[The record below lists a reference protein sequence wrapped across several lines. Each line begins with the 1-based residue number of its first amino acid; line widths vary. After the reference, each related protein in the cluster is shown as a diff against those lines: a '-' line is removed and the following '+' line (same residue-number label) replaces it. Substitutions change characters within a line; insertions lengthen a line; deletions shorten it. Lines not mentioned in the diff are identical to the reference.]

1 MGLLAFRTLKFRKAS
16 FIATFVAMFLG
27 AAIVMACGGLMETGI
42 RMDAQPKRLAAAPIV
57 VTGHQTAGSDA
68 LSERGRLDAGL
79 VDTVRS
85 VPGVAKALPDMSF
98 PAVVIP
104 GGSGASDI
112 ADADGGSTAGHNWA
126 SASLAP
132 YTLADGAAPKGA
144 DQVVLDKTL
153 ADRAD
158 ASVGSRVEL
167 AVQGVSHSYLVSGI
181 VTRSGSD
188 GDPAVF
194 VSDDL
199 ASELTGGSVDNVGVV
214 PGDGASVATVTAAVK
229 EAVGGEAT
237 VLTGERLGLAEAP
250 GALTAQRTVIILAAV
265 FGSWAVLVVLF
276 GVASTLGL
284 TLQQRTREMALLR
297 SIGTTPSQL
306 RRMIL
311 METSVLSVVATA
323 LAVAPGYLL
332 GKLICSI
339 LTDSGVLSPVIV
351 FHQGWVPMLVGA
363 VTAIL
368 AAAGATRFAGR
379 KAARTEPVAALAD
392 SEVRPRW
399 FTRNRLLL
407 ALFFL
412 TVGISLSATTL
423 LVMENGPT
431 LASTAGPASVFFSIG
446 IALLAPGICAAVV
459 AVLAWPV
466 RLLTGLPGRLAVRN
480 TATNPVRMAS
490 AAAPVIMLI
499 AIATGTLYMQS
510 TEDSV
515 SAESYARGIG
525 ADYVLESDA
534 GGFRSDVAGQVA
546 ALPGVAAASGLVT
559 SRGFVEAGSGSSGIA
574 LRGVDAGG
582 ASQNLSLSDVTG
594 SLEALSGDTVALSTD
609 RAEEFGVAIGD
620 RLPVRLGDG
629 TRSDP
634 KVVALFAGDPDEEF
648 LLLPAGTLAPHTT
661 AGLAEHVLVRAD
673 KDADPAALRTEL
685 ASFAGELPGVRL
697 GDSSTLSGS
706 SDSIQQILVTANYT
720 VVAMIVGYAAITVV
734 NTLVVVTR
742 KRRREIGLSR
752 LTGATRAQVFGMLS
766 VEGALISVVAVVLGT
781 AAAATTIVP
790 YAMVKNDSFLPSGSI
805 GIYLAVV
812 GGSLLLIFGGTLFPS
827 WRGMRTPPVE
837 TVAAE

>member
-16 FIATFVAMFLG
+16 FVATFVAMFLG

-42 RMDAQPKRLAAAPIV
+42 RMDAQPQRLSGAPIV
-57 VTGHQTAGSDA
+57 VTGQQTSDSGA
-68 LSERGRLDAGL
+68 LSERGRVDPAL
-79 VDTVRS
+79 VDTVRG
-85 VPGVAKALPDMSF
+85 VPGVAKAVPDVSF
-98 PAVVIP
+98 PAVVVP
-104 GGSGASDI
+104 GGAGASDI
-112 ADADGGSTAGHNWA
+112 GDADGGSTAGHNWA

-132 YTLADGAAPKGA
+132 YTLDSGAAPTGA
-144 DQVVLDKTL
+144 DEVVLDRTL
-153 ADRAD
+153 AERAD

-167 AVQGVSHSYLVSGI
+167 AVQGVSHSYLVSGV
-181 VTRSGSD
+181 VTRPGPD

-194 VSDDL
+194 VSDDR
-199 ASELTGGSVDNVGVV
+199 ARELTGGVDNIGVV
-214 PGDGASVATVTAAVK
+214 PEAGASVATVTSAVK
-229 EAVGGEAT
+229 DAVGGDAS
-237 VLTGERLGLAEAP
+237 VLAGERRGLAEAP

-311 METSVLSVVATA
+311 METSVLSVIATA

-363 VTAIL
+363 ATAVL

-392 SEVRPRW
+392 SETNPRW

-412 TVGISLSATTL
+412 TVGISLSATTV

-459 AVLAWPV
+459 AVLRLPV

-515 SAESYARGIG
+515 SARSYEEGIS
-525 ADYVLESDA
+525 ADYVLDSDA
-534 GGFRSDVAGQVA
+534 GGFRPEVAGQVA
-546 ALPGVAAASGLVT
+546 GLPGVAAASGLIT
-559 SRGFVEAGSGSSGIA
+559 SRGFVEADSGSADIA

-582 ASQNLSLSDVTG
+582 VGLTLALRDVTG
-594 SLEALSGDTVALSTD
+594 SLDALSGDTVALSTE
-609 RAEEFGVAIGD
+609 RAEKFGVAVGD
-620 RLPVRLGDG
+620 QLPVRLGDG
-629 TRSDP
+629 TQAKP

-648 LLLPAGTLAPHTT
+648 LLLPAGTLAAHTT
-661 AGLAEHVLVRAD
+661 EGLTEHVLVRAD
-673 KDADPAALRTEL
+673 KDADLGALKTEL
-685 ASFAGELPGVRL
+685 ASFVGQLPGAKVA
-697 GDSSTLSGS
+697 DSSTLSGS

-720 VVAMIVGYAAITVV
+720 VVAMIVGYAAITVI

-790 YAMVKNDSFLPSGSI
+790 YAMVKNDSYLPSGSV

>member
-16 FIATFVAMFLG
+16 FVATFVAMFLG

-42 RMDAQPKRLAAAPIV
+42 RMDARPERLTGVPIV
-57 VTGHQTAGSDA
+57 VTGEQTSDAGA
-68 LSERGRLDAGL
+68 LSERGRLDPGL
-79 VDTVRS
+79 VDTVRD
-85 VPGVAKALPDMSF
+85 VPGVAEAVPDVSF
-98 PAVVIP
+98 PAVVVP
-104 GGSGASDI
+104 GGAGASDI
-112 ADADGGSTAGHNWA
+112 DDADGGPTAGHNWA

-132 YTLADGAAPKGA
+132 YTLDSGNAPK
-144 DQVVLDKTL
+144 DDEVVLDKTL
-153 ADRAD
+153 AERAD

-167 AVQGVSHSYLVSGI
+167 AVRGVSHSYLVSGI
-181 VTRSGSD
+181 ATRSGSD
-188 GDPAVF
+188 ADPAVF
-194 VSDDL
+194 VSDDR
-199 ASELTGGSVDNVGVV
+199 ARELTGGGVDNIGVV
-214 PGDGASVATVTAAVK
+214 PAEGASVATVTSAVENAVK
-229 EAVGGEAT
+229 GGAS
-237 VLTGERLGLAEAP
+237 VLAGESRGLAEAP

-297 SIGTTPSQL
+297 SIGTTPGQL

-311 METSVLSVVATA
+311 METTVLSLIATV

-332 GKLICSI
+332 GRLICSI

-399 FTRNRLLL
+399 FTRKRLLL

-412 TVGISLSATTL
+412 TVGISLSATTV

-459 AVLAWPV
+459 AVLRGPV

-515 SAESYARGIG
+515 SAKSYEEGIS
-525 ADYVLESDA
+525 ADYVLNSDA
-534 GGFRSDVAGQVA
+534 GGFRPEVAGQVA
-546 ALPGVAAASGLVT
+546 GLPGVAAASALIT
-559 SRGFVEAGSGSSGIA
+559 SRGFVEAESGTTDTA

-582 ASQNLSLSDVTG
+582 VGGTLALRDVTG
-594 SLEALSGDTVALSTD
+594 SLDALSGDTVALSTE
-609 RAEEFGVAIGD
+609 RAEKFGVAVGD
-620 RLPVRLGDG
+620 QLPVRLGDG
-629 TRSDP
+629 TQSKP
-634 KVVALFAGDPDEEF
+634 EVVALFAGDPDEEF
-648 LLLPAGTLAPHTT
+648 LLLPADTLAAHTT
-661 AGLAEHVLVRAD
+661 AGLAEQVLVRAD
-673 KDADPAALRTEL
+673 KNADQGALKTEL
-685 ASFAGELPGVRL
+685 ASFVGELPGAKVA
-697 GDSSTLSGS
+697 DSSTLRGSG
-706 SDSIQQILVTANYT
+706 DSIQQILVTANYT
-720 VVAMIVGYAAITVV
+720 VVAMIVGYAAITVI

-752 LTGATRAQVFGMLS
+752 LTGATPAQVFGMLS
-766 VEGALISVVAVVLGT
+766 VEGLLISVVAVVLGT

-790 YAMVKNDSFLPSGSI
+790 YAMVKNDSYLPSGSI